1 MKKLFTFILILGIFS
16 LACQTLMPTPA
27 APEAPETATQS
38 PLVVSTSIVPK
49 LEELGGVECEE
60 TPDLI
65 CVTLQVPLNH
75 FDAANTETIDVVFGV
90 LPAFGE
96 RYGMYVQ
103 AFPGGPGGE
112 GISSAYTGYFSEGI
126 LEHYDIVYYDQRG
139 IGLSN
144 PLECPVTY
152 ETDFLRYLTELD
164 NAGEE
169 GYDTPEEQTALVDDT
184 RKYIA
189 DCVTEI
195 GIDPAKLA
203 FFGTDQ
209 VAEDIESFRATI
221 GDEKFWMYGVSYG
234 TAVAQTYAY
243 AHPDRLAG
251 LVLDGTINMTL
262 KGEEGVHGQE
272 VAFEKVL
279 LEVLN
284 ACNDD
289 DVCAA
294 DMGGKDAVA
303 VYDDLAAKLA
313 DKPVDYEFPLA
324 SGETVKGKFT
334 FNQLEYTAAY
344 QMYSLAGRMTFLK
357 ALAATQ
363 QGDFI
368 PMMRMMYQ
376 NTSVDPATF
385 DYLGDST
392 FSDTMFLG
400 VFCTDDQFF
409 SGTQEERIAQSIE
422 AGQASNGTVPRLDGS
437 LYVGVSCAFWP
448 AAPAEAPKREPLV
461 LEGVPTFVLNATLDP
476 ATPFEEGKFVADNL
490 ANGYHIYVE
499 GGVHSIYGW
508 GNECPDNYISD
519 FLVDGTLPSQ
529 REIVCTDWETE
540 PYSFYIP
547 NLPKKASD
555 FDSLIDMMIA
565 LEDNFYYMPEVYFGD
580 WEEEDTI
587 GCTYGGTYSFGL
599 SADGMDYTYDQC
611 SMLPGVVMTGTATY
625 NSGIFLFS
633 STVAISG
640 EKEGNLSYVYNYQT
654 QTATLTG
661 EYDGESI
668 NLTK

>member
-1 MKKLFTFILILGIFS
+1 MKKNFAFLAVLGILS

-27 APEAPETATQS
+27 VPVTETL
-38 PLVVSTSIVPK
+38 PPVEVNTSIETK
-49 LEELGGVECEE
+49 LEELGG
-60 TPDLI
+60 TPCAEQPDMT
-65 CVTLQVPLNH
+65 CVTIQVPLNH
-75 FDAANTETIDVVFGV
+75 FDTANTETIDVVFAV

-103 AFPGGPGGE
+103 ASPGGPGGE
-112 GISSAYTGYFSEGI
+112 GISSSYTGYFSDSI

-144 PLECPVTY
+144 PLECPVTH
-152 ETDFLRYLTELD
+152 EADFLSYLTGTD
-164 NAGEE
+164 DAGEE
-169 GYDTPEEQTALVDDT
+169 GADTSEEQTALVEDT

-189 DCVTEI
+189 DCVAEI

-203 FFGTDQ
+203 FFGTTQ

-262 KGEEGVHGQE
+262 KGEEGLHGQE

-279 LEVLN
+279 LAVLN

-289 DVCAA
+289 IACAA

-303 VYDDLAAKLA
+303 VYDDLATKLA
-313 DKPVDYEFPLA
+313 DKPIDYEYPLA

-334 FNQLEYTAAY
+334 FNQLEYTASS
-344 QMYSLAGRMTFLK
+344 QMYSLVGRMTFLK
-357 ALAATQ
+357 ALAAMQ

-368 PMMRMMYQ
+368 PMMRLMYN
-376 NTSVDPATF
+376 NTNIDPATF
-385 DYLGDST
+385 DYLGDPT
-392 FSDTMFLG
+392 FSDTMLLG
-400 VFCTDDQFF
+400 VYCTDDQFF

-437 LYVGVSCAFWP
+437 LYVGVSCALWP
-448 AAPAEAPKREPLV
+448 ASPMESTTREPLV

-476 ATPFEEGKFVADNL
+476 ATPFEEGKFVAENL
-490 ANGYHIYVE
+490 ADGYHIYVE
-499 GGVHSIYGW
+499 GGAHSIYGW
-508 GNECPDNYISD
+508 GNECPDDYITN

-540 PYSFYIP
+540 PYTFYTP
-547 NLPKKASD
+547 NLPEKASD
-555 FDSLIDMMIA
+555 FDSLIDMIIA
-565 LEDNFYYMPEVYFGD
+565 IEENLYYLPEFYFGD
-580 WEEEDTI
+580 WEEETVI
-587 GCTYGGTYSFGL
+587 GCTYGGAYSFGL
-599 SADGMDYTYDQC
+599 SPDGVAYAYDHC
-611 SMLPGVVMTGTATY
+611 SMIPGVVLTGTASY
-625 NSGIFLFS
+625 NSNLYVFN
-633 STVAISG
+633 STLAVSG

-661 EYDGESI
+661 EYGGESI
-668 NLTK
+668 NQTR